1 MQETILQKLEASR
14 RELLDLG
21 MRNPLLN
28 YRLPAGR
35 GIRIVQEQ
43 SVATYDILVA
53 QGKAMTFSPRPEK
66 MPADVLSETI
76 DNAPDA
82 KLQTTELAA
91 ALQLRLLN
99 TYYAARTSV
108 EEQGVN
114 TLYLTLGMLRWYEA
128 ANGTEVR
135 QAPLILV
142 PVSLERS
149 SARERFRLRYT
160 GAEVEMN
167 LSLQAKLK
175 ADFNLFLPDIP
186 DEEETDIAAYI
197 LAVEKVIKGMSG
209 WEVVADAI
217 ELGFFSFGKFMLY
230 HDLDSTQWPADS
242 KPIAHPI
249 LQDLY
254 TDGFRDAQPSVPEDA
269 FIDAEPRAATLHQV
283 VDADSSQ
290 LLAMLAI
297 QEGRNLVI
305 QGPPGTG
312 KSQTITNII
321 ANAIGEGK
329 KVLFVAEKMAALEV
343 VKRRLDN
350 IALGEA
356 CLELHSH
363 KANKKE
369 LHQALKR
376 VLDLGKPA
384 IQKLQQEVSMLAE
397 YQDELNGYCAAI
409 HTEIGKSG
417 WNAQEV
423 TGRLLQIAAEYPVE
437 LPHLV
442 PPGMSMW
449 GAEQMQQASALAER
463 IQAWIAASGQPADNA
478 FWGSRLQVLVP
489 QQQTVVANS
498 LQRANDA
505 VQALQALSATV
516 AAHVATPAPLNRTET
531 VLLSVTM
538 RLASQK
544 PDLSD
549 IHVQH
554 DAWLLQAADIQD
566 LLQVGRQL
574 DAIRKAYEQ
583 VLLPIA
589 WQQPVLDIRSQL
601 LAYGDKWYKF
611 VMGTYRRSKQ
621 QLAALCKHD
630 LPADTATQLSLVDAI
645 LQAQQL
651 TASLQV
657 YDTLAKALFGVRWK
671 QQTSDWA
678 QLEAIHVYL
687 QQVHRAVQQGD
698 CLAILPAYLQ
708 RQEPAISAATHHQ
721 ELEQALQQQAQ
732 QLRELLGLIDLDEK
746 VHFTDGPL
754 LLQRPYEE
762 QLLIL
767 SVWKQRLPEL
777 HQVIAWNNL
786 KEKATALQLD
796 CLIQEAAHW
805 PAAGTQLKAA
815 LEQSWYNYLLEQ
827 AILSAP
833 AIRSF
838 ERSSHE
844 EAIRQ
849 FRKLDIIHQRY
860 NRARAALTHW
870 EAIPRLEAGGQ
881 VNVLRTEFNKK
892 ARHMPIRK
900 LMQEAGLAI
909 QAIKPVFMMS
919 PLSIAN
925 YLPPGALEFDLVIFD
940 EASQVKPVD
949 ALGAILR
956 GKQLVV
962 VGDSKQLPPT
972 SFFDSL
978 TADLEDEE
986 NVTADMQSILGMCE
1000 AQGAPQRMLRWHY
1013 RSRHESLIN
1022 LSNQEFYDNK
1032 LVIFPSPGGED
1043 RMGLVW
1049 HYLPDTVYDKG
1060 QTRTNRQEAA
1070 SIAAKVM
1077 EHARIYPHLSLGV
1090 VAFSTTQMQAIQ
1102 EELETLRKA
1111 SPDQEVFFR
1120 QHPEEPFFVKNLEN
1134 VQGDERAVIFIS
1146 VGYGKTAEGT
1156 VSMSFG
1162 PLNNEGGERRLNVL
1176 ITRAKLRCEVF
1187 TNLRP
1192 ENIDLGR
1199 TQSRGVKAL
1208 KHFLYYAAHGSTM
1221 AADSTVEP
1229 LVHPFEDHI
1238 AALLRE
1244 RGYTVH
1250 TQVGT
1255 AGVYIDLAIADP
1267 ATPGRYLLG
1276 ITCDGA
1282 SYQAARSV
1290 RDRDRLRQQVL
1301 EGMGW
1306 KLYRVWST
1314 DWLRH
1319 PQRELERLI
1328 NAIEDAKASVHT
1340 VAAANEPVAILERE
1354 EKEVLPEATVVMYEQ
1369 ATVPQEIAAVDFH
1382 DHPIGRLSGW
1392 MEDIVNVESPV
1403 HIEEV
1408 TRRFGE
1414 AAGLQRIS
1422 SRVKESLKTTMDF
1435 AADKGII
1442 KVKGD
1447 FLWHKDMQ
1455 TPLLRNRSELPAS
1468 SRKLVYIAP
1477 EELQLAIL
1485 QVVTAAI
1492 AITAEDA
1499 VPLIAKLFGFTR
1511 VTEEMK
1517 LTILEHLQ
1525 KAVDQQVVIE
1535 DGEWLKITA

>member
-35 GIRIVQEQ
+35 GLRIVQEQ
-43 SVATYDILVA
+43 SAATYDILVS
-53 QGKAMTFSPRPEK
+53 QGKAMTFSPRSEK
-66 MPADVLSETI
+66 APADLTSETI
-76 DNAPDA
+76 DNVPDA
-82 KLQTTELAA
+82 KLQTSELAA
-91 ALQLRLLN
+91 TLQLRLLN
-99 TYYAARTSV
+99 TYYAARTSL

-114 TLYLTLGMLRWYEA
+114 TLYLTLGMLQWYETTTS
-128 ANGTEVR
+128 TEVR
-135 QAPLILV
+135 QAPLVLV

-175 ADFNLFLPDIP
+175 AEFNLLLPDMP
-186 DEEETDIAAYI
+186 DEEEVDVAAYI
-197 LAVEKVIKGMSG
+197 GAVEKVIKGMPG
-209 WEVVADAI
+209 WQVVTDAI

-269 FIDAEPRAATLHQV
+269 FIDAEPRTATLHQV

-369 LHQALKR
+369 LHRALKS

-384 IQKLQQEVSMLAE
+384 IHKLQQEVAMLAA

-409 HTEIGKSG
+409 HTAIGKSG
-417 WNAQEV
+417 WNAQAV
-423 TGRLLQIAAEYPVE
+423 TGRLLQIAAAYPVA
-437 LPHLV
+437 LPRLL
-442 PPGMSMW
+442 PPSMPSW
-449 GAEQMQQASALAER
+449 GAEQMQQATALAER
-463 IQAWIAASGQPADNA
+463 IQAWINESGLPADNA
-478 FWGSRLQVLVP
+478 FWGSGLQVLLP
-489 QQQTVVANS
+489 QQQQVVANA
-498 LQRANDA
+498 LQQADGA
-505 VQALQALSATV
+505 VQLLQELSATV
-516 AAHVATPAPLNRTET
+516 AAHVSTPAPLNPTGT
-531 VLLSVTM
+531 ALLAATM
-538 RLASQK
+538 QLASKK

-549 IHVQH
+549 INISH
-554 DAWLLQAADIQD
+554 DAWLLQAADIQE
-566 LLQVGRQL
+566 LLQIGKQL
-574 DAIRKAYEQ
+574 GSIRDQYEQ
-583 VLLPIA
+583 VLLPLA
-589 WQQPVLDIRSQL
+589 WQQPVLEIRGQL

-621 QLAALCKHD
+621 QLAALCKNG
-630 LPADTATQLSLVDAI
+630 LPADTAAQLSLVDAI
-645 LQAQQL
+645 LAAQQL
-651 TASLQV
+651 SASLQT
-657 YDTLAKALFGVRWK
+657 YEALAKALFGNRWK
-671 QQTSDWA
+671 QQASDWQ
-678 QLEAIHVYL
+678 QLESVCTYL
-687 QQVHRAVQQGD
+687 QEVHEAVQQGS

-708 RQEPAISAATHHQ
+708 VQVPATTAAAHYQ
-721 ELEQALQQQAQ
+721 GLEQALQRHRQ
-732 QLRELLGLIDLDEK
+732 ELGTLIGMIDLDEK
-746 VHFTDGPL
+746 IHFADGPV

-767 SVWKQRLPEL
+767 SVWIQRLPEL

-796 CLIQEAAHW
+796 CLIAAAAHW
-805 PAAGTQLKAA
+805 SAAGTQLKAA

-849 FRKLDIIHQRY
+849 FRKLDITHQQY

-870 EAIPRLEAGGQ
+870 EAVPRLEAGGQ

-1000 AQGAPQRMLRWHY
+1000 AQGAPQRMLKWHY
-1013 RSRHESLIN
+1013 RSRHESLIH

-1032 LVIFPSPGGED
+1032 LVIFPSPGGAEQ
-1043 RMGLVW
+1043 MGLVW
-1049 HYLPDTVYDKG
+1049 HHLPDTIYDKG

-1070 SIAAKVM
+1070 AVAAKVL
-1077 EHARIYPHLSLGV
+1077 EHARLYPHLSLGV

-1102 EELETLRKA
+1102 EELEVLRKA
-1111 SPDQEVFFR
+1111 APEQEAFFG

-1162 PLNNEGGERRLNVL
+1162 PLNNDGGERRLNVL

-1192 ENIDLGR
+1192 EDIDLGR
-1199 TQSRGVKAL
+1199 TQSRGVQAL
-1208 KHFLYYAAHGSTM
+1208 KHFLHYAAHGSTL
-1221 AADSTVEP
+1221 AGDAITEVAE
-1229 LVHPFEDHI
+1229 HPFEDHI

-1244 RGYTVH
+1244 SGYTVR
-1250 TQVGT
+1250 TRVGT

-1267 ATPGRYLLG
+1267 AAPGQYLLG

-1282 SYQAARSV
+1282 SYEAARSV

-1328 NAIEDAKASVHT
+1328 HAIEAAKASVH
-1340 VAAANEPVAILERE
+1340 VIDAASEPAAIIERE
-1354 EKEVLPEATVVMYEQ
+1354 EKDILPEATVAMYELG
-1369 ATVPQEIAAVDFH
+1369 AVPGEIAAVDFH

-1408 TRRFGE
+1408 TRRLGE

-1435 AADKGII
+1435 AADKGRI

-1447 FLWHKDMQ
+1447 FLWHKDME
-1455 TPLLRNRSELPAS
+1455 TPLLRNRSELPAT

-1492 AITAEDA
+1492 AITPEDA

-1517 LTILEHLQ
+1517 QSILEHLQ
-1525 KAVDQQVVIE
+1525 TAVAEEVIIQ
-1535 DGEWLKITA
+1535 DGDWLKITV